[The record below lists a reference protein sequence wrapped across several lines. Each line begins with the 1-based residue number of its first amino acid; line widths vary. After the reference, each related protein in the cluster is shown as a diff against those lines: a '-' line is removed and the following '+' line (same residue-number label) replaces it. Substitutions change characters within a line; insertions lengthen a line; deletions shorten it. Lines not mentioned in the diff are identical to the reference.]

1 MTSPDVHIRP
11 ARQAD
16 LEAINQV
23 IEAAVMTWHLPER
36 VKRLSLPGYRYN
48 SLDLE
53 HLEIVIAEDDRQ
65 HTLGVAAW
73 EPAEDGD
80 APAGTSALLLHG
92 IYVDPPQ
99 HHRGIGRLLFSA
111 AEHAVRSQAYDGLL
125 VRAQQAANG
134 FFIAQGMERLRVD
147 SPARQYANRF
157 WKSRTAIEKNT
168 EQKPY

>member
-1 MTSPDVHIRP
+1 MPSPDVHICP
-11 ARQAD
+11 AREAD
-16 LEAINQV
+16 LEGINRV

-36 VKRLSLPGYRYN
+36 VKRLSLPGYRYS

-80 APAGTSALLLHG
+80 APAGKKALLLHG

-111 AEHAVRSQAYDGLL
+111 AEHAVRNQDCDGLL
-125 VRAQQAANG
+125 VRAQQGANG
-134 FFIAQGMERLRVD
+134 FFIAQGMERLHVD

-157 WKSRTAIEKNT
+157 WKSRTAILETSEKT
-168 EQKPY
+168 PS